1 MQKAFDEASEE
12 LFDMIK
18 NEEEG
23 DSHMPEILI
32 VDDEMINIDVVS
44 LLLFSRKISFV
55 YALSG

>member
-1 MQKAFDEASEE
+1 
-12 LFDMIK
+12 MIK
-18 NEEEG
+18 NEEDG